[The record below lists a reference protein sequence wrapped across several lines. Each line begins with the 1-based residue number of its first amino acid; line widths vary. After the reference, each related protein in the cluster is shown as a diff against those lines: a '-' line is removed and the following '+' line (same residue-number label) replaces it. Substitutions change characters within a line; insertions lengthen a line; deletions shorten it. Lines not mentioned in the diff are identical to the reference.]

1 LGNIKDQLPMFQVRR
16 AFVKAFSLQYWFE
29 KWNPFVR
36 PWQSVVSSSNWQSV
50 ELFPT
55 QEIAIVDV
63 TISCDR
69 PGRIKYQS
77 SYWPARFANSH
88 CDSQEMIALKPK
100 EEVMVVGREGITLL
114 VAPIVAVETV

>member
-1 LGNIKDQLPMFQVRR
+1 MFQVRR
-16 AFVKAFSLQYWFE
+16 PFVKAVLLQDWFK
-29 KWNPFVR
+29 KWSPWVR
-36 PWQSVVSSSNWQSV
+36 PWQSVVSSSNWQLI

-55 QEIAIVDV
+55 PEIAIVDV

-77 SYWPARFANSH
+77 SYWPARFLQPRG
-88 CDSQEMIALKPK
+88 DSQEKITLKPK

-114 VAPIVAVETV
+114 VAPIVATKTALADLD